1 MDKLSNIRK
10 CIFEKTKG
18 GMHMAIEVFNR
29 YEKKYMLNAIQYE
42 KLTQA
47 ISEYMIVDAYNR
59 DKMFYEICNIYY
71 DTPDNAL
78 IRASIEGPVYKE
90 KLRMRSYGTPK
101 EKDHVFVEIK
111 KKYKGIVN
119 KRRTIMPLNEAYD
132 YLNHH
137 RMPDMENPQMN
148 RQVFREIDY
157 FCHTYNL
164 VPKVYLSY
172 ERRAYFEKNDGDFR
186 VTFDKNIT
194 TRREDVRLE
203 SGSYGQQLLPENT
216 YLMEIKIN
224 RAVPLWFTRILS
236 ELEIYPVSFSK
247 YGTEYKKY
255 VMENQRMNGG
265 ETLCL
270 NQYLQ
275 VQRRIQLALVQP
287 C

>member
-1 MDKLSNIRK
+1 
-10 CIFEKTKG
+10 
-18 GMHMAIEVFNR
+18 MAIEVFNR

-47 ISEYMIVDAYNR
+47 ISEYMVVDAYNR
-59 DKMFYEICNIYY
+59 DKPFYEICNIYY

-101 EKDHVFVEIK
+101 ETDHVFVEIK

-137 RMPDMENPQMN
+137 RVPDMENPQMN

-172 ERRAYFEKNDGDFR
+172 ERRAYFEK
-186 VTFDKNIT
+186 K
-194 TRREDVRLE
+194 RR
-203 SGSYGQQLLPENT
+203 G
-216 YLMEIKIN
+216 
-224 RAVPLWFTRILS
+224 F
-236 ELEIYPVSFSK
+236 
-247 YGTEYKKY
+247 
-255 VMENQRMNGG
+255 
-265 ETLCL
+265 
-270 NQYLQ
+270 
-275 VQRRIQLALVQP
+275 P
-287 C
+287 CYI

>member
-29 YEKKYMLNAIQYE
+29 YEKKYMINAIQYE

-47 ISEYMIVDAYNR
+47 IREYMVVDAYNR
-59 DKMFYEICNIYY
+59 DKPFYEICNIYY

-101 EKDHVFVEIK
+101 ETDHVFVEIK

-137 RMPDMENPQMN
+137 QMPDMENPQMN

-157 FCHTYNL
+157 FCHTCNL

-255 VMENQRMNGG
+255 VIENQRMNGG